1 MSFVSKVIRFAGH
14 KGLYALARL
23 LTRKQPKILMYHHFA
38 EHGDAVCTS
47 VASFREQLQYIAKHY
62 RAVTVSQLA
71 QEYYDQGAV
80 PANTIALTI
89 DDGYLDF
96 YQYAFPL
103 LKEFNIPATF
113 YVTTGFVDGS
123 QWLWTDQLHWMFET
137 LGDKCPEIVLDNLKM
152 PAAIDDSR
160 SWVQRSY
167 ALNGYLLTLDNDEKW
182 RIIHRL
188 AQEWGLVIPERAP
201 GIYAACNLE
210 QLREMQEFGIE
221 IGGHTVSHP
230 SLGRV
235 PLAQAETEI
244 QQSLQFLNTNLG
256 VKARSFCY
264 PNGQPEDYNNVIK
277 KITQDAGYSCAV
289 TAFSDGFPYS
299 DRYAIRR
306 QAAANDC
313 FQFYKATAGTELIS
327 HQLKAS
333 CRKQEQ

>member
-80 PANTIALTI
+80 PPHTIALTI

-113 YVTTGFVDGS
+113 YVTTGFVDG
-123 QWLWTDQLHWMFET
+123 QHWLWTDQLHWMFET
-137 LGDKCPEIVLDNLKM
+137 LADNCPAITLGNFSM
-152 PAAIDDSR
+152 PAATDDNR

-167 ALNGYLLTLDNDEKW
+167 ALNGYLLTLDNNQKW
-182 RIIHRL
+182 KIIEEL
-188 AQEWGLVIPERAP
+188 AASWQLEIPAQAP
-201 GIYAACNLE
+201 GMYAACNLE
-210 QLREMQEFGIE
+210 QLREMQDFGIE
-221 IGGHTVSHP
+221 IGGHTVNHP

-235 PLAQAETEI
+235 SLAEAEFEI
-244 QQSLQFLNTNLG
+244 NESLQFLNQYLG
-256 VKARSFCY
+256 ESPRSLCY
-264 PNGQPEDYNNVIK
+264 PNGQPGDYNEAIK
-277 KITQDAGYSCAV
+277 SLAKNLGYSCAV
-289 TAFSDGFPYS
+289 TAFSDSKGFRS
-299 DRYAIRR
+299 RFSIRR
-306 QAAANDC
+306 HSAGNDC
-313 FQFYKATAGTELIS
+313 FQFYKSIS
-327 HQLKAS
+327 GVETIAQGL
-333 CRKQEQ
+333 R